1 MEKLNYETIKHY
13 QSFTSID
20 EMDQAVRGF
29 LYKFKS
35 SLSDGAMK
43 VLRFIWNYSVKVVG
57 VSFAKYDT
65 IATGVGLSRRTV
77 IRAVKALEEL
87 SFIKKIST
95 ARMNGKQGA
104 NLLVIQPFEPIDSLL
119 QSMSPQDVT
128 ASVTPNKTKNKQS
141 SLCENNK
148 QNRIDVKESPINL
161 TDSQHI
167 HAEEKPSSDLHKEC
181 NANGHPDQ
189 NDSLPQPSWH
199 ELDTSFLPD
208 YVHKDFIKA
217 AEPFFTIDVIH
228 TLWTKIHLAYQK
240 LNLSIALDD
249 AMEVI
254 IADFKQTIFKYK
266 SGQIHT
272 TFEGYF
278 YTVVYSSLWH
288 LQKQENSQLWYDQ
301 LVSNNPETDSK
312 LKIIIY

>member
-13 QSFTSID
+13 QSFTSIH
-20 EMDQAVRGF
+20 EMDQHVRGF

-43 VLRFIWNYSVKVVG
+43 VLHFLWNYSVKVVG

-87 SFIKKIST
+87 SFIKKIPT
-95 ARMNGKQGA
+95 ARMNGKQGV
-104 NLLVIQPFEPIDSLL
+104 NLLVIQPFEHIDSLL
-119 QSMSPQDVT
+119 QSVSPHDVT
-128 ASVTPNKTKNKQS
+128 ASVTANKTKNKQS
-141 SLCENNK
+141 SLCEKTK

-161 TDSQHI
+161 QSNESTDSRHI
-167 HAEEKPSSDLHKEC
+167 HVEENPGSNLHREFHT
-181 NANGHPDQ
+181 NAYQ
-189 NDSLPQPSWH
+189 NQHASLPQPAWH
-199 ELDTSFLPD
+199 ELDISFLPD

-217 AEPFFTIDVIH
+217 AKPFFTIDVIH

-240 LNLSIALDD
+240 LNLSITLDD

-254 IADFKQTIFKYK
+254 IVTLNKPFSSIKVDKFILLLKGIFTQSYIAV
-266 SGQIHT
+266 SGIC
-272 TFEGYF
+272 
-278 YTVVYSSLWH
+278 
-288 LQKQENSQLWYDQ
+288 KNR
-301 LVSNNPETDSK
+301 
-312 LKIIIY
+312 KIPSFGMTS

>member
-13 QSFTSID
+13 QSFTSIH
-20 EMDQAVRGF
+20 EMNQAVRGF

-43 VLRFIWNYSVKVVG
+43 VLHFLWNYSVKVVG

-87 SFIKKIST
+87 SFIKKIPT
-95 ARMNGKQGA
+95 ARMNGKQGV
-104 NLLVIQPFEPIDSLL
+104 NLLVIQPFEHIDSLL
-119 QSMSPQDVT
+119 QSVSPHDVT
-128 ASVTPNKTKNKQS
+128 ASVTANKTKNKPS
-141 SLCENNK
+141 SLCEKTK
-148 QNRIDVKESPINL
+148 QNRIDVQASPINL
-161 TDSQHI
+161 QSNESTDSRHI
-167 HAEEKPSSDLHKEC
+167 HVEENPGSNLHREFHT
-181 NANGHPDQ
+181 NAYQ
-189 NDSLPQPSWH
+189 NHHASLPQPAWH
-199 ELDTSFLPD
+199 ELDISFLPD

-217 AEPFFTIDVIH
+217 AKPFFTIDVIH

-240 LNLSIALDD
+240 LSLSITLDD

-301 LVSNNPETDSK
+301 LLSNDSRP
-312 LKIIIY
+312 IPS

>member
-1 MEKLNYETIKHY
+1 MEKLNYKTIKHY
-13 QSFTSID
+13 QSFTSIH
-20 EMDQAVRGF
+20 EMDQNVRGF

-43 VLRFIWNYSVKVVG
+43 VLQFLWNYSVKVVG

-87 SFIKKIST
+87 SFIKKIPT
-95 ARMNGKQGA
+95 ARMNGKQGT

-119 QSMSPQDVT
+119 QSVSPHDVT

-148 QNRIDVKESPINL
+148 QNRIDVKASPINL
-161 TDSQHI
+161 QSNKSTDSRHI
-167 HAEEKPSSDLHKEC
+167 RAEEKRASNQHSESHANTHQNQ
-181 NANGHPDQ
+181 NACL
-189 NDSLPQPSWH
+189 SQPSWH

-217 AEPFFTIDVIH
+217 AEPFFPIDQIH
-228 TLWTKIHLAYQK
+228 SLWTKIHLAYQK

-301 LVSNNPETDSK
+301 LVSNNPSPVPS
-312 LKIIIY
+312 